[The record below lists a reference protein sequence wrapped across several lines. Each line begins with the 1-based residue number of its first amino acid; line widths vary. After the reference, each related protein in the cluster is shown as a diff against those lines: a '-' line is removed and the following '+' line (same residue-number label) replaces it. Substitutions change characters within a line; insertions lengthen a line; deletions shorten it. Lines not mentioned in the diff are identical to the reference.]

1 MLLVG
6 SSLHAEGTPPDIIQP
21 SFPNGIGQQEGRS
34 LSGIV
39 TDATGPI
46 AGASIAI
53 KGSLNGTVS
62 DAEGRFTLNHVK
74 TGDLLQI
81 SFIGYVTQEIRYNGQ
96 SQLQIHL

>member
-1 MLLVG
+1 MKRFITLMLLVG
-6 SSLHAEGTPPDIIQP
+6 SSLHAEGTPPDLIQP
-21 SFPNGIGQQEGRS
+21 SFPDGIGQQEGRT

-62 DAEGRFTLNHVK
+62 DVEGCFTVNHVK
-74 TGDLLQI
+74 AVDLLQI
-81 SFIGYVTQEIRYNGQ
+81 SFIG
-96 SQLQIHL
+96 